1 MAKKIDPKK
10 LGKDVLS
17 NSKGFFGDFKEF
29 IKRGNVMDLAVAVV
43 IGGAF
48 GKIVSSLVDDIIMP
62 LVGIIIGGHDF
73 TSLSVTIGTASINY
87 GKFIQNVVDFLIVAF
102 CIFVVMKIVNKFLNK
117 TKKEEPAPAPAEPSE
132 EVKLLTEIR
141 DLLKKKK

>member
-1 MAKKIDPKK
+1 MVKKIDAKK
-10 LGKDVLS
+10 LGSKALKEG
-17 NSKGFFGDFKEF
+17 KGFFSEFKAF

-43 IGGAF
+43 IGAAF
-48 GKIVSSLVDDIIMP
+48 SKIVTSLVNDIIMP

-73 TSLSVTIGTASINY
+73 TSLSITIGTASINY
-87 GKFIQNVVDFLIVAF
+87 GTFIQNIIDFLIVAF
-102 CIFVVMKIVNKFLNK
+102 CIFVVMKLVNKFLIRE
-117 TKKEEPAPAPAEPSE
+117 KKEEAKKEEPSE